1 MPASSTF
8 ATPFGRSLEAHLR
21 KWRTG
26 VDGRRGLRWDH
37 WSDGIYPAYRALA
50 EDVVRTD
57 SVKLHEHAAHLRS
70 SQTFAFNLFL
80 PFREGS
86 RSRLADRVGAMIG
99 EPLSI
104 NEVRFEWVPPG
115 ALLGEIR
122 GDRPAP
128 GEAATG
134 VDVVLWGRLPGGER
148 AVVLLEVKLSEGDFT
163 HCGGRDSPGN
173 QRRDVCASAA
183 LFFDDPSAC
192 YLRRTKRAR
201 RDRRYWEIFAASHGS
216 VRAAFPGAD
225 VNGPCPF
232 AESMQQPMRNLAI
245 ARGLEQGEY
254 RAVEKAWFGLCAHD
268 NNPDVAG
275 HWERWTR
282 LLPDAAMAP
291 TLPASEVVQA
301 GEDEG
306 FVEWAAWMRDRY
318 RL

>member
-1 MPASSTF
+1 MTEGRGRPTAF
-8 ATPFGRSLEAHLR
+8 ERSLQAHLEG
-21 KWRTG
+21 WRAG
-26 VDGRRGLRWDH
+26 ADGSRDRYWPH
-37 WSDGIYPAYRALA
+37 WLDGIYPAYRALA
-50 EDVVRTD
+50 EGVVGAD
-57 SVKLHEHAAHLRS
+57 SVKLHDRIAHVRS
-70 SQTFAFNLFL
+70 SQAFAFNLFL

-86 RSRLADRVGAMIG
+86 RLRLSHRVGEMID

-122 GDRPAP
+122 GERPAP
-128 GEAATG
+128 KEHATG
-134 VDVVLWGRLPGGER
+134 VDIVFWGHLSGGER
-148 AVVLLEVKLSEGDFT
+148 AVVLLEVKLSEDDFT
-163 HCGGRDSPGN
+163 HCKGRNSESN
-173 QRRDVCASAA
+173 TRKDVCASAA
-183 LFFDDPSAC
+183 LFFGDPSAC

-245 ARGLEQGEY
+245 ARGLEQDPTS
-254 RAVEKAWFGLCAHD
+254 AVEQAWFGLCAHD
-268 NNPDVAG
+268 DNPDIAT
-275 HWERWTR
+275 HWERWGS
-282 LLPDAAMAP
+282 LLPDEAMAP
-291 TLPASEVVQA
+291 ALPASEVVRV
-301 GEDEG
+301 GEEEG